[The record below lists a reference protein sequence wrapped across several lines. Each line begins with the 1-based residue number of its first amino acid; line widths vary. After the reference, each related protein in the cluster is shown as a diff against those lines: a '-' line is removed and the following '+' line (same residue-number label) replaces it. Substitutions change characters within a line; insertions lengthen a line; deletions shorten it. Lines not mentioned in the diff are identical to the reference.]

1 MSGLES
7 ALEIVSKKRW
17 NGVAKALKVD
27 PNKFCHMIKDEL
39 AFGSR
44 AMLVKAGWR
53 TEMEKAAGRRWE
65 RR

>member
-1 MSGLES
+1 MIGLEN

-27 PNKFCHMIKDEL
+27 PNKFYYMIKDEL
-39 AFGSR
+39 AFGDR

-53 TEMEKAAGRRWE
+53 SEMEKAAEKEVAR
-65 RR
+65 